1 MKVRM
6 KLRVLYIG
14 MVVLLLFPHL
24 IAQSTETTT
33 IIIYIDT
40 TGSALWIV
48 ETRLVL
54 TTREDEELFD
64 EFQKDETL
72 KEGKLSDFKERMNLL
87 LEKIKYS
94 KQRSMNMTDFDIFMG
109 KETTVTKTYG
119 VIQLR
124 FLWEGFAVKKD
135 DTIIMGDVFE
145 GGYYLSRNEILIVEL
160 PDNYHVETVS
170 PSPDQQKRSTLIWEG
185 PMNFVSGE
193 PAVTIEKDVV
203 QQSEKEEEILEQEKE
218 EEILEQEKEEE
229 ILEPEN
235 GKAVLIASGL
245 GLLLIPALI
254 IAVTRKKKQKE
265 EPQKLYL
272 DDKNLV
278 IETIRN
284 HGGSI
289 AQKELPGLTGFSK
302 AKISIL
308 LNELKE
314 EGLIRKTFR
323 GRENLITLNEGNLG
337 EIG

>member
-1 MKVRM
+1 MKARM

-14 MVVLLLFPHL
+14 MVVLLLIPHL
-24 IAQSTETTT
+24 MAQPTETTT
-33 IIIYIDT
+33 IVIHIDT

-54 TTREDEELFD
+54 TTQEDEKLFD

-94 KQRSMNMTDFDIFMG
+94 RQRSMNMTNFDIFLG
-109 KETTVTKTYG
+109 TETTVTKTYG
-119 VIQLR
+119 VIQLQ
-124 FLWEGFAVKKD
+124 FTWEGFAIKEN

-145 GGYYLSRNEILIVEL
+145 GGYYLSRNEILVVEI
-160 PDNYHVETVS
+160 PDNYHVVSVS

-185 PMNFVSGE
+185 PMNFVTGE
-193 PAVTIEKDVV
+193 PAVVMEKDVI
-203 QQSEKEEEILEQEKE
+203 QQTEKEEEEISEEEKEEEISE
-218 EEILEQEKEEE
+218 E
-229 ILEPEN
+229 EN
-235 GKAVLIASGL
+235 GKAILIASGL
-245 GLLLIPALI
+245 GLILIPALLVV
-254 IAVTRKKKQKE
+254 VTKKKKQKE
-265 EPQKLYL
+265 EPQKLYM

-278 IETIRN
+278 IETIRS

-323 GRENLITLNEGNLG
+323 GRENQITLNEGN
-337 EIG
+337 

>member
-1 MKVRM
+1 MKART

-14 MVVLLLFPHL
+14 IVVLLLIPHL
-24 IAQSTETTT
+24 MAQPTETTT
-33 IIIYIDT
+33 IIIHIDT

-54 TTREDEELFD
+54 TTQEDERLFD

-94 KQRSMNMTDFDIFMG
+94 RQRSMNMTDFDIFLG

-124 FLWEGFAVKKD
+124 FMWEGFAVLEG

-145 GGYYLSRNEILIVEL
+145 GGYYLSRNEILVVEL
-160 PDNYHVETVS
+160 PDNYHVVTVS
-170 PSPDQQKRSTLIWEG
+170 PNPDQQKRSTLIWEG
-185 PMNFVSGE
+185 PMNFVSEE
-193 PAVTIEKDVV
+193 PAVVIEKDVV
-203 QQSEKEEEILEQEKE
+203 KQPEPEEEILEQEKE

-229 ILEPEN
+229 ILEQEN
-235 GKAVLIASGL
+235 RKVILIGTGL
-245 GLLLIPALI
+245 GLLLVPALI
-254 IAVTRKKKQKE
+254 IVVSKKKKQKE
-265 EPQKLYL
+265 EPQKLYMN
-272 DDKNLV
+272 DKNLV
-278 IETIRN
+278 IETIKN

-323 GRENLITLNEGNLG
+323 GRENQITLNEGN
-337 EIG
+337 

>member
-1 MKVRM
+1 MKARM

-14 MVVLLLFPHL
+14 MVVLLLIPHL
-24 IAQSTETTT
+24 MAQPTETTT
-33 IIIYIDT
+33 IIIHIDT

-54 TTREDEELFD
+54 TTQEDEKLFD

-94 KQRSMNMTDFDIFMG
+94 RQRSMNMTDFDIFLG
-109 KETTVTKTYG
+109 TETTVTKTYG
-119 VIQLR
+119 VIQLQ
-124 FLWEGFAVKKD
+124 FMWEGFAIKEN

-145 GGYYLSRNEILIVEL
+145 GGYYLSRNEILVVEI
-160 PDNYHVETVS
+160 PDNYHVVTVS
-170 PSPDQQKRSTLIWEG
+170 PSPDQQKRSTLMWEG
-185 PMNFVSGE
+185 PMNFVTGE
-193 PAVTIEKDVV
+193 PAVVMEKDVI
-203 QQSEKEEEILEQEKE
+203 QQSEKEEEISEQEKE
-218 EEILEQEKEEE
+218 EEISEQEKEEE
-229 ILEPEN
+229 ISEQEN
-235 GKAVLIASGL
+235 GKAILIASGL
-245 GLLLIPALI
+245 GLLLIPALLI
-254 IAVTRKKKQKE
+254 VVTKKKKQKE
-265 EPQKLYL
+265 EPQKLYM

-323 GRENLITLNEGNLG
+323 GRENQITLNEGS
-337 EIG
+337 